1 MRPAEAEGCQETVL
15 ALAWSLRFEAR
26 GLFCWEKANM
36 ASEKKAQTVDHLAQL
51 LAQSPVVIATS
62 YRGMTMV
69 QMTELRQR
77 LRKIGAEYHVVK
89 NTLVSLAGERSGRP
103 GVGNIVTGPT
113 AIAFSSGDP
122 AELTKAILGYV
133 QSSGAPL
140 TLAGALLDG
149 QVLMARDVAILA
161 TLPPR
166 NVILGQVIGGL
177 QSPLRG
183 LVYVLSS
190 QVRGLAWVLQS
201 RMKQLEQGG

>member
-1 MRPAEAEGCQETVL
+1 MP
-15 ALAWSLRFEAR
+15 
-26 GLFCWEKANM
+26 
-36 ASEKKAQTVDHLAQL
+36 SEKKTQTVDQLAQL

-89 NTLVSLAGERSGRP
+89 NTLVSLAGERSGRV
-103 GVGNIVTGPT
+103 GVGDIVTGPT

-122 AELTKAILGYV
+122 AELTKAILSYV

-149 QVLMARDVAILA
+149 HVLKARDAAALA

-166 NVILGQVIGGL
+166 NVLLSQVIGGL
-177 QSPLRG
+177 QSPMRN
-183 LVYVLSS
+183 LVYVLGS
-190 QVRGLAWVLQS
+190 QIRGLSWVLQS
-201 RMKQLEQGG
+201 RMKQMEQGG